1 MPAGLRRRPD
11 DLRSCPRELWPE
23 VERPRAVRL
32 CRPALR
38 WISAPAGAGRKRL
51 GSGNAAGHSR
61 DRRRA
66 ELQHRAGLL
75 LGSDARAN
83 DERTIEVEFQPQTRG
98 AKSAELIIPGAE
110 GELEV
115 PLTGEGATGTL
126 TPSSSP
132 LRFSPLPYARPEDE
146 GEGNETE
153 ELNVLDSL
161 AGSEITSVSIAG
173 PDASSFSL
181 NYGNC
186 EHNTMASGN
195 ACDEGVR
202 FEPRTTGTKHAVL
215 LIESDASS
223 GALEIP
229 LEGVALNG
237 AQLSIDSSQALLG
250 EVALGG
256 SAQHVFTLSNTGDY
270 PLFLERAFLVSGTP
284 LMFPKLQDSCSG
296 HVIQPGSS
304 CSMTIA
310 FQPSTVGEK
319 DAGMILITSATPSI
333 QVIGID
339 GVGVVPA
346 PVSASS
352 TLQPSTP
359 APVPFAVLATVHPPR
374 LESGATLHTGFL
386 ARRPSSTGGRQ
397 N

>member
-1 MPAGLRRRPD
+1 M
-11 DLRSCPRELWPE
+11 
-23 VERPRAVRL
+23 
-32 CRPALR
+32 
-38 WISAPAGAGRKRL
+38 
-51 GSGNAAGHSR
+51 
-61 DRRRA
+61 
-66 ELQHRAGLL
+66 
-75 LGSDARAN
+75 
-83 DERTIEVEFQPQTRG
+83 
-98 AKSAELIIPGAE
+98 IIPGAE

-195 ACDEGVR
+195 TCDEGVR

-319 DAGMILITSATPSI
+319 DAGMILITNATPSI

-339 GVGVVPA
+339 GVGVVPS

-359 APVPFAVLATVHPPR
+359 ATVPFAVLATVHPPR

-386 ARRPSSTGGRQ
+386 ARCPSSTGGCQILSRATTATHTHAPGSLEASVTSIGSSRSQ
-397 N
+397 LAAGAAARAHIHLTPRATMLLNRRLKHQGRLTITITTEVRAGAETLATSSRRLVLLPQASGTALTNY